1 MFVCL
6 FTAASAAYGSSQAR
20 GQMEPT
26 ACGALGLRS
35 RVVTAEAQ
43 VAAVAQVQSLAQ
55 ELPHVA
61 GMATGKKKKK
71 QEEPLVKQ
79 SRWTTNIHFHFLL
92 KTPMNDSEGIR
103 MYRSTRQREKRDAN
117 YIVERPVQIFLFSFF
132 FFFSFFAF

>member
-35 RVVTAEAQ
+35 RVVIAEAQ

-71 QEEPLVKQ
+71 K
-79 SRWTTNIHFHFLL
+79 SRRNLWLNRADG
-92 KTPMNDSEGIR
+92 P
-103 MYRSTRQREKRDAN
+103 
-117 YIVERPVQIFLFSFF
+117 QIFTST
-132 FFFSFFAF
+132 SS